1 METLKNVIQALTVL
15 KKNAQSKWGGVFL
28 DKGSNLPLFDRIEK
42 RPRGMRYETITL
54 AGCQH
59 VAV

>member
-1 METLKNVIQALTVL
+1 MSSKPSQSS